1 MDTTTAETSS
11 TGAEGAAH
19 QPLTTAA
26 TAEEKSK
33 TKVLVAMDESDGS
46 FYALKWALDHF
57 FWYPIQPDQEPG
69 MIILVHVQPIF
80 QPFIYPAGPVVYATP
95 SMLDSVKQA
104 QAQNAAS
111 IFSRALQMCKEK
123 KIKAETL
130 ILEGDPKDR
139 ICQAAEQLHADLL
152 VIGSRGLGTIK
163 RAFLGSASNY
173 CAHHVQCP
181 ILIVKP
187 PPPSKESHLE

>member
-1 MDTTTAETSS
+1 MDTTTAEKSS

-95 SMLDSVKQA
+95 SMLDAVKQA

-123 KIKAETL
+123 KEIQ
-130 ILEGDPKDR
+130 KDR

-187 PPPSKESHLE
+187 PPPSKEAHLE

>member
-80 QPFIYPAGPVVYATP
+80 QPFIYPAGPGI
-95 SMLDSVKQA
+95 LW
-104 QAQNAAS
+104 
-111 IFSRALQMCKEK
+111 FS
-123 KIKAETL
+123 L
-130 ILEGDPKDR
+130 I
-139 ICQAAEQLHADLL
+139 HL
-152 VIGSRGLGTIK
+152 V
-163 RAFLGSASNY
+163 
-173 CAHHVQCP
+173 HV
-181 ILIVKP
+181 
-187 PPPSKESHLE
+187 